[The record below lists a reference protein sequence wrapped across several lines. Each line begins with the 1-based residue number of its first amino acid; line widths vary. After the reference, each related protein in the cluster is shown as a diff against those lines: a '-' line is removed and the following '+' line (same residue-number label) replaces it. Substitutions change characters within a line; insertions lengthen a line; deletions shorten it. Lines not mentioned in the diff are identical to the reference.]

1 VLVDTSVWIDH
12 FRTRN
17 NTLSQQLEAGEVWSH
32 PFVIGEL
39 ACGTL
44 AHRSKVLMLLAAL
57 PAAPLAEYEEVITFI
72 DSRRLFGKGLGWIDL
87 HLLVS
92 AHILRLA
99 FWTLDKRLAAA
110 SRELGLEAPAPRR

>member
-12 FRTRN
+12 LRADNIGLR
-17 NTLSQQLEAGEVWSH
+17 QQLEAGEVWSH

-39 ACGTL
+39 ACGSL
-44 AHRSKVLMLLAAL
+44 AHRNKVLVLLAAL
-57 PAAPLAEYEEVITFI
+57 PAAPLAEHDEVIRFV

-92 AHILRLA
+92 AHILQLP

-110 SRELGLEAPAPRR
+110 ALELGLEAPVPQR

>member
-1 VLVDTSVWIDH
+1 
-12 FRTRN
+12 
-17 NTLSQQLEAGEVWSH
+17 VWSH

-39 ACGTL
+39 ACGSL

-57 PAAPLAEYEEVITFI
+57 PAAPLAEHDEVITFI

-92 AHILRLA
+92 AQILRLP
-99 FWTLDKRLAAA
+99 FWTLDRRLAVAA
-110 SRELGLEAPAPRR
+110 SELGLEAPAPQC